1 MDIPSHGNAEPD
13 QFRQGSS
20 NQRSFRIINQ
30 PKTVTDPGRNSENI
44 LERPAELDARD
55 IPTRVNPKAAAA
67 QEFLKVSRAIKIIAA
82 NNRRSRQVFSN
93 FRCQVRPRQYT
104 DFSTRKDIVK
114 NLANPHPSAVL
125 DAICTTKEHN

>member
-20 NQRSFRIINQ
+20 NQRSFRIITQ
-30 PKTVTDPGRNSENI
+30 PKTVTDPRRNSENI

-67 QEFLKVSRAIKIIAA
+67 QEFLKVRRAIDGVAKAI
-82 NNRRSRQVFSN
+82 RSASAQSRNSEVMRTDSGNISPGRQSLFSRVF
-93 FRCQVRPRQYT
+93 
-104 DFSTRKDIVK
+104 
-114 NLANPHPSAVL
+114 
-125 DAICTTKEHN
+125 